1 MFNISE
7 LILKDNNDKEYSY
20 EFSQGINFFRG
31 KNSSGK
37 TVFYEL
43 LDYMFGASDNLND
56 KEWYEKLKEISIK
69 IKVNDKEFLLTRT
82 KDPDENYVSTLN
94 SRYTNR
100 HPILEESYKIKL
112 GNIFTQ
118 DESILED
125 IKNFT
130 GELLTYRT
138 FTMFNFLGENGQG
151 LIRYFLDKCS
161 DVKYSVKLN
170 PVLNFIFNNHQK
182 EIADLEDKLK
192 TLEEEYELL
201 KENNSKYEFL
211 KAEIDK
217 NARILRLNIEY
228 TGKNKDEIKKR
239 IEQLKNLE
247 ETPKKSK
254 KKSLSELELMF
265 NNINEQINLY
275 EKSKKDEQ
283 DIKRENENRKILLDN
298 LNSIIAKNDALTY
311 LVEPIKSML
320 DELDKTVSF
329 SQYVIKDETI
339 NKLKK
344 QRIILKEEIQKYDG
358 DYELYSF
365 EEKEKAFILLDNYL
379 KIEQIDCSEDLKKKY
394 DEIKKYKSKIQE
406 LQNDDDKTKIS
417 NLSKYITNL
426 YYTPKDISSFIK
438 EDAQRDGF
446 KIQYIKKG
454 NILQPRVNIDI
465 KDSGKVSKNCDVGSK
480 ARQTLIQ
487 LCGYLGFLR
496 MLLKENKYPLI
507 PIFIADHLSQSFDD
521 NNVKAIG
528 TILNSALKDIGQEN
542 FQIFIFDDKS
552 YEEMNITPNHEENL
566 CKNDKDGNI
575 IQTGFVPFYI
585 PPKKETDIENN
596 TDT

>member
-7 LILKDNNDKEYSY
+7 LILKDASDKEYSY

-43 LDYMFGASDNLND
+43 LDYMFGASDNLNN
-56 KEWYEKLKEISIK
+56 KEWYEKLKEASL
-69 IKVNDKEFLLTRT
+69 KVKLDDKEFILTRT
-82 KDPDENYVSTLN
+82 KDPDENYISTTN
-94 SRYTNR
+94 SKSTNR
-100 HPILEESYKIKL
+100 HPMLEESYKTKL

-118 DESILED
+118 DGSILED
-125 IKNFT
+125 IKTFT
-130 GELLTYRT
+130 GESLSYRT

-182 EIADLEDKLK
+182 EIAELEDKLK
-192 TLEEEYELL
+192 ILEKEYELL

-211 KAEIDK
+211 KTEIDR

-239 IEQLKNLE
+239 IEQLKNFE
-247 ETPKKSK
+247 ESPKKSK
-254 KKSLSELELMF
+254 KKSLSELELMYS
-265 NNINEQINLY
+265 NINEQINLY

-283 DIKRENENRKILLDN
+283 NIQRENENRKILLNN
-298 LNSIIAKNDALTY
+298 LNSIIDKNNTLTY
-311 LVEPIKSML
+311 LVEPIKSIL

-329 SQYVIKDETI
+329 SQYIIKDETI

-394 DEIKKYKSKIQE
+394 DEVKKYKSKIQE
-406 LQNDDDKTKIS
+406 LQNDDDKTKIN

-426 YYTPKDISSFIK
+426 YYTPKSISSFIK
-438 EDAQRDGF
+438 EDAERDGF
-446 KIQYIKKG
+446 KIQYIKRG
-454 NILQPRVNIDI
+454 NILQPKVNIDT
-465 KDSGKVSKNCDVGSK
+465 KESGKMSKNCDVGSK

-496 MLLKENKYPLI
+496 MLLQENKYPLI
-507 PIFIADHLSQSFDD
+507 PVFIADHLSQSFDD
-521 NNVKAIG
+521 DNVKAIG
-528 TILNSALKDIGQEN
+528 SILNNALKDIGQEN

-566 CKNDKDGNI
+566 YKKDKNGNI

-585 PPKKETDIENN
+585 PHKKETGK
-596 TDT
+596 